1 MSHKLTALQPIRF
14 QHIGLTANTSLTEL
28 KKLVELNDL
37 RTQLKSLDGDISDL
51 RRQIQPPTTPAG
63 RDLSDNPVTL
73 SAPNVQ
79 YRNITDKVKL
89 GRLVKAREKTKE
101 TLEAKLAWAASQE
114 ASRID

>member
-1 MSHKLTALQPIRF
+1 MSHKLISIQPIRF

-28 KKLVELNDL
+28 QKLVELNDL
-37 RTQLKSLDGDISDL
+37 RTQLEALDGDISDL
-51 RRQIQPPTTPAG
+51 RQQLQPPTTPAG
-63 RDLSDNPVTL
+63 PDPSDSPVTL

-79 YRNITDKVKL
+79 YRSITDKVKL

-114 ASRID
+114 ASRVD